1 MLHIYNLQTF
11 SIFLIYG
18 NFFGNNDFIH
28 IFAVRFLSGVLLDR
42 ITGLIGKMLEWLKRH
57 AWKACIPQKGIPS
70 SNLGLS
76 APFLTSWLF

>member
-1 MLHIYNLQTF
+1 ME
-11 SIFLIYG
+11 IFLETMIL
-18 NFFGNNDFIH
+18 FISLQSG
-28 IFAVRFLSGVLLDR
+28 FLSGVLLNR

-76 APFLTSWLF
+76 APFLMKVTKKSVD